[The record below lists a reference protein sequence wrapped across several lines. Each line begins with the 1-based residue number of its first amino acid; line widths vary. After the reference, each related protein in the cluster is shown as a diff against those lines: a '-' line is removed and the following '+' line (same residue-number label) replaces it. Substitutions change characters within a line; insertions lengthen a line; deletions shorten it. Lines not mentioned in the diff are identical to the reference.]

1 MFSINSS
8 SVNNL
13 NYPSTSSLVRYLD
26 SQEQLNIIN
35 EINSISNWYWD
46 WQHDPA
52 SVGTE
57 HFIKH
62 IDNDLRITRDNLN
75 NFPNTKAIIE
85 SITSTAT
92 LGRIGFT
99 RVIDRVGPFTWEN
112 IPLVRNNIIDKRYIL
127 FINMQSKYGGVVLD
141 SNPVMDPSIL
151 NFAIYEFALTK
162 TLFFANT
169 TGITSYYLMF
179 DTIKNGIM
187 LTP

>member
-8 SVNNL
+8 SVNND

-26 SQEQLNIIN
+26 SQEQLNIID
-35 EINSISNWYWD
+35 EIGSIPNWYFN

-57 HFIKH
+57 HFIKY
-62 IDNDLRITRDNLN
+62 IDNDLRIIRDNLN
-75 NFPNTKAIIE
+75 NFPITKAIIE
-85 SITSTAT
+85 SITGTAT

-99 RVIDRVGPFTWEN
+99 RVMDRVGPFTWEN

-127 FINMQSKYGGVVLD
+127 FINMQSKYGGMVLD
-141 SNPVMDPSIL
+141 SNPVRDPSIL
-151 NFAIYEFALTK
+151 NFGIYEFALTK
-162 TLFFANT
+162 TLFFLNVT
-169 TGITSYYLMF
+169 NKLSYYLMF
-179 DTIKNGIM
+179 DTIKDGII